1 MPGSSQAA
9 TPIRPAVAKEY
20 SANANQMGK
29 SPRPAGVAK
38 LRLGL
43 PSASLLALALSTL

>member
-9 TPIRPAVAKEY
+9 MPIRPAVAKAY
-20 SANANQMGK
+20 SANATQMGK
-29 SPRPAGVAK
+29 SPRPAGGVK

-43 PSASLLALALSTL
+43 LSSPLLALALRTL